1 MGERNVKSHETII
14 LILKEDQFL
23 VDKQILISK
32 SQYFAALLS
41 ENFLEHR
48 QRVHVIEYDISWIS
62 MQDFIDWIYNDKIN
76 ISAIKY
82 YDIAE
87 IDRLVNLLE
96 LGRLFAADKLI
107 EDVTER
113 LEEYYMSPENAIKL
127 WITAQNLSINVL
139 RDISLAICLDRFDEL
154 PLQSIINLTK
164 ENFLKLIGNNNISS
178 TESHLLHIT
187 NEWMNHHNDF
197 TIPLDIIKNK
207 KKKILNCIISCEGSD
222 IINSEQFIHCWD
234 GNEFFEL
241 TSFKYPKDII
251 DCSTDE
257 KTALKGMEII
267 GRKNNLYLCGG
278 EFGINSGKFNKNIWR
293 YSLISKKWF
302 LETGMPSERR
312 NMIAVFLKNK
322 LVLVGGVGRDK
333 QFLRS
338 VDIYDIYTGLW
349 TFGAKMGNDLEFHSA
364 PEYYV
369 CNGKLIINRYMC
381 IDCDMEFNVM
391 LISYCPVENVWEKR
405 NGIEDLKFMYP
416 IDNNPILEL
425 KSLPCYIDTS
435 DPDNM
440 ILRALTTFHKEC
452 KHEQSI
458 TRVVLGIVRRG
469 LEFHFEYDELS
480 PDIDVSL
487 IQKFYS
493 SYLRKKRE
501 TV

>member
-1 MGERNVKSHETII
+1 MGERNVKSHETMI
-14 LILKEDQFL
+14 LILKKDRFL
-23 VDKQILISK
+23 VDKQKLISK

-41 ENFLEHR
+41 ENFLERH
-48 QRVHVIEYDISWIS
+48 QKEHVLEYNISWIS

-96 LGRLFAADKLI
+96 LGRLFVADKLI
-107 EDVTER
+107 QDVTER
-113 LEEYYMSPENAIKL
+113 LEEYNISPENAIKL

-164 ENFLKLIGNNNISS
+164 ENFLKLIGNSNINS
-178 TESHLLHIT
+178 TESLLLYVT
-187 NEWMNHHNDF
+187 NEWMNHHHDF

-207 KKKILNCIISCEGSD
+207 TKIFSCIISCEGSD

-251 DCSTDE
+251 DCSTNE
-257 KTALKGMEII
+257 ETALTGMEII
-267 GRKNNLYLCGG
+267 GRRNNLYLCGG
-278 EFGINSGKFNKNIWR
+278 EFGIKSGKFNKNIWR
-293 YSLISKKWF
+293 YCLISKKWF

-312 NMIAVFLKNK
+312 DMIAVFLKNK
-322 LVLVGGVGRDK
+322 LVLVGGRGRDG

-349 TFGAKMGNDLEFHSA
+349 TFGAKMLKEMEYDEYYD

-369 CNGKLIINRYMC
+369 CNGKLMINLFKPH
-381 IDCDMEFNVM
+381 DC
-391 LISYCPVENVWEKR
+391 SK
-405 NGIEDLKFMYP
+405 
-416 IDNNPILEL
+416 
-425 KSLPCYIDTS
+425 DTS

-452 KHEQSI
+452 KHEQNI
-458 TRVVLGIVRRG
+458 TRVLLGTVRKSLRD
-469 LEFHFEYDELS
+469 FKYDEHLHMS
-480 PDIDVSL
+480 TYISMYHPCTKCGSDIL
-487 IQKFYS
+487 NP
-493 SYLRKKRE
+493 
-501 TV
+501 

>member
-62 MQDFIDWIYNDKIN
+62 MQVY
-76 ISAIKY
+76 
-82 YDIAE
+82 
-87 IDRLVNLLE
+87 
-96 LGRLFAADKLI
+96 KLI

-338 VDIYDIYTGLW
+338 VDIYDIYTGNFNYAA
-349 TFGAKMGNDLEFHSA
+349 TQF
-364 PEYYV
+364 
-369 CNGKLIINRYMC
+369 IN
-381 IDCDMEFNVM
+381 
-391 LISYCPVENVWEKR
+391 LIS
-405 NGIEDLKFMYP
+405 M
-416 IDNNPILEL
+416 
-425 KSLPCYIDTS
+425 KSI
-435 DPDNM
+435 
-440 ILRALTTFHKEC
+440 
-452 KHEQSI
+452 HEIIHLSLSI
-458 TRVVLGIVRRG
+458 TIPNKGDYI
-469 LEFHFEYDELS
+469 
-480 PDIDVSL
+480 
-487 IQKFYS
+487 
-493 SYLRKKRE
+493 
-501 TV
+501 